1 MAKTLTVVLAA
12 DVGRFKKDMNEA
24 ENSVQGL
31 GGKIKNNL
39 EPALIGIGAAA
50 GAFALKVGTD
60 AVLAAGDLSESVNK
74 ANVIF
79 GEGAAAVTAFAENAN
94 TQLGSTREAAIAAA
108 STFGTFGKAAG
119 LTGKD
124 LADFSTELVTLAT
137 DLASFNNTP
146 VDQAV
151 NALGAALRGEAE
163 PIRTF
168 GVLLDDAT
176 LKQQALE
183 MGIYDGN
190 GALTQQQKVLAANA
204 AILKQTGDA
213 QGDFARTST
222 GLANTLKIL
231 QAQIEDLQ
239 VELGVGFLE
248 ALGDTSDATGQA
260 QDTLEDFKP
269 IFKDIGADAGEAA
282 LTFKAF
288 ADSAFILGK
297 SFTTAGEQG
306 DEILRR
312 ALFSTKEEL
321 AELAQELR
329 YAGGSLEGFGVIAD
343 RSAQRVRNLSSANRE
358 AASSTAALSAA
369 TGISV
374 ARALDR
380 NAAWQA
386 YLDRRREEDDL
397 NKRVAGSGSAA
408 AKVDE
413 KLLKLFDRKSA
424 ALDDLRTKFEEQ
436 QNAVEKA
443 RGEIEKYIGTI
454 QGQVLGAIDLGAAYE
469 SQFDD
474 EGKATGKTF
483 LESFNEQL
491 AQGEWFGN
499 VLQAIK
505 GQGADQKLIEEIASL
520 GPAVGGALGQQLLDD
535 GLVQTLNTKFMS
547 AVEAARGVGEAMVP
561 EFAITGYLGA
571 VGMLN
576 ETAMQL
582 KADLPKWAKLGNRVG
597 KPIGDQL
604 KSEILAS
611 VAEAVKEAQ
620 AAGTAARAEVAARE
634 AARQAVLTEQAQAE
648 ALARLIRNSDAR
660 AGRAVTPVLS

>member
-12 DVGRFKKDMNEA
+12 DIGRFKKDMAQA
-24 ENSVQGL
+24 ENSVDGL

-39 EPALIGIGAAA
+39 GPALAGIGAAA
-50 GAFALKVGTD
+50 GVFALNIGKD
-60 AVLAAGDLSESVNK
+60 AVLAAADLGETLNK

-79 GEGAAAVTAFAENAN
+79 GEGAAAVTQFAETAN
-94 TQLGSTREAAIAAA
+94 TKLGSTKEAAISAAA
-108 STFGTFGKAAG
+108 TFGTFGKAAG
-119 LTGKD
+119 LSGQE
-124 LADFSTELVTLAT
+124 LAKFSTDLVSLAT

-163 PIRTF
+163 AIRTF

-222 GLANTLKIL
+222 GLTNTLKIL
-231 QAQIEDLQ
+231 QAQIADLQ
-239 VELGVGFLE
+239 VELGVGFLD
-248 ALGDTSDATGQA
+248 ALGDTSDGSEAA
-260 QDTLEDFKP
+260 QEALDGFKP
-269 IFKDIGADAGEAA
+269 IFRDIGSDAASAA
-282 LTFKAF
+282 LQFKVF
-288 ADSAFILGK
+288 ADSAFIFGK
-297 SFTTAGEQG
+297 AITMAG
-306 DEILRR
+306 DEGDEVFKRL
-312 ALFSTKEEL
+312 LTGTPEEI

-343 RSAQRVRNLSSANRE
+343 RSAQRVRNLSDANRD
-358 AASSTAALSAA
+358 AINTTRGLSAA
-369 TGISV
+369 TGV
-374 ARALDR
+374 DVRTAMNR
-380 NAAWQA
+380 NAAYQMW
-386 YLDRRREEDDL
+386 LSNRREEEELTD
-397 NKRVAGSGSAA
+397 RVTGANTRAE
-408 AKVDE
+408 KVDAR
-413 KLLKLFDRKSA
+413 LLAMLDRKSA
-424 ALDDLRTKFEEQ
+424 AMDDLRDKFREQ
-436 QNAVEKA
+436 QDAVDKA
-443 RGEIEKYIGTI
+443 RGEIEKYVSTL

-469 SQFDD
+469 GQFDE
-474 EGKATGKTF
+474 EGKATGKSF
-483 LESFNEQL
+483 LEAFNEQI

-505 GQGADQKLIEEIASL
+505 AKGADQKLIEEIAGL

-535 GLVQTLNTKFMS
+535 GLVETLNTKFMG
-547 AVEAARGVGEAMVP
+547 AVEAAKGVGEAMVP

-582 KADLPKWAKLGNRVG
+582 KSDLPKWAKLGNRVG
-597 KPIGDQL
+597 KPIGDNL
-604 KSEILAS
+604 KAEILAS
-611 VAEAVKEAQ
+611 VAEAVREAQ

-634 AARQAVLTEQAQAE
+634 AAAQAVLTQQAE
-648 ALARLIRNSDAR
+648 AAALARLIRNSDAR
-660 AGRAVTPVLS
+660 AGRAVQPVVS